1 MVAAGFEAS
10 SSSLNG
16 ANHTESN
23 NLQEEMDFEDEDLG
37 APNAASN
44 SNAARQPTSQ
54 SAADDTAMLMDL
66 DNFLYSVLLYKAN
79 DKFTKKVF
87 VSETVIDVK
96 FSPRISA
103 TLNKLS
109 TITTLT
115 RGRPAMVEFSN
126 CNAASIK
133 QKLEADSRSIFVNQ
147 VEYSSTAKQLQEH
160 FNGCGTVNRITIM
173 KNHLGHPKGC
183 AYIEFESPESV
194 SLAMALDNSLFN
206 GRGIQVAPKRTN
218 KPGMKAKHFL
228 PTSSFGRG
236 RGRGGRG
243 RARRPYHYY

>member
-66 DNFLYSVLLYKAN
+66 DNFDYKRIEKKIDSLQKESELL
-79 DKFTKKVF
+79 T
-87 VSETVIDVK
+87 
-96 FSPRISA
+96 
-103 TLNKLS
+103 KLS
-109 TITTLT
+109 LEQQLSTPNNHMTPVL
-115 RGRPAMVEFSN
+115 S
-126 CNAASIK
+126 NAASIK